1 MVSSGQIVSTL
12 KGAKRGKAYYQ
23 ERGEAIQNEFQDQLS
38 KLERDYNEGYG
49 LNLIDWKPETLCE
62 EETAIFLLNLM
73 VNEIIAMAERDRS
86 RDT

>member
-1 MVSSGQIVSTL
+1 MRTL
-12 KGAKRGKAYYQ
+12 KGGKTGKAYYH
-23 ERGEAIQNEFQDQLS
+23 ERGEAIQNKFQDQLS

-49 LNLIDWKPETLCE
+49 LDLSNWKPETLCE

-73 VNEIIAMAERDRS
+73 VNEIIAWQKQTGS